1 MRLNKMMFSEIFHR
15 FIEKWFSADIAC
27 CDHCYE
33 DFLSEW
39 PLAYWAQESRFQFEQ
54 IDMDAF
60 YSGTNFSTYCTKEE
74 FFNHLINERCPRCGS
89 SLTGNIWCYNLPF
102 NVDPDFE
109 IHIYKIDQLKE
120 KTPFLLLSNEF
131 AKKVFEAIAIIGRKL
146 EVTPISSPLYRARL
160 LDKRGLDEW
169 TASDFLYPPSRYVG
183 EGRFNHA
190 GIPSLYLA
198 SDEATC
204 FHELRKSEIV
214 VAKIGISKPLK
225 ILDLTYEFDEDENHN
240 SLFQTL
246 AYSALVSGTQEDSGL
261 YKPMY
266 VFTRFIRDCALD
278 AGFDAIKYFSTRSPM
293 SFNLVL
299 LSNERVPSSELQV
312 ESWGVYS
319 AKHVS

>member
-1 MRLNKMMFSEIFHR
+1 MNLDEMTFSDIFNRL
-15 FIEKWFSADIAC
+15 IEKWFNADIAC

-39 PLAYWAQESRFQFEQ
+39 PLAYCAEESQFQINQ
-54 IDMDAF
+54 VDMDSF
-60 YSGTNFSTYCTKEE
+60 YSGTNFSAYCSKEE
-74 FFNHLINERCPRCGS
+74 FFNHLINERCPRCGNS
-89 SLTGNIWCYNLPF
+89 INGNIWCYNLPF

-109 IHIYKIDQLKE
+109 SHIYKIDQIKE
-120 KTPFLLLSNEF
+120 RTPFLLLSNEF
-131 AKKVFEAIAIIGRKL
+131 AMKVFEAIAEIGRKSD
-146 EVTPISSPLYRARL
+146 VIPIPSPLYRARL

-169 TASDFLYPPSRYVG
+169 TASDFLYPLSRHVG

-190 GIPSLYLA
+190 GIPSLSLA

-214 VAKIGISKPLK
+214 VAKIGISRPLK
-225 ILDLTYEFDEDENHN
+225 ILDLTYEFEEDENHN

-246 AYSALVSGTQEDSGL
+246 AYSALVSGIQEDSGL
-261 YKPMY
+261 YNPMY

-299 LSNERVPSSELQV
+299 LSNERIPPSDLQV